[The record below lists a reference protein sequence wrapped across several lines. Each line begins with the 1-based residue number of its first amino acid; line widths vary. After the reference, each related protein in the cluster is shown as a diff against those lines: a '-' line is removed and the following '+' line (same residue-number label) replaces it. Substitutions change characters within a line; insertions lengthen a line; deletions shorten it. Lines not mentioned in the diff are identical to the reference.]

1 MPITRV
7 TLFKIPEEENR
18 QKVLSFYKTMPQ
30 DALKDGKPYIRSV
43 RAGHTFED
51 QRRQGYTLAVVSQ
64 YDTVEDMNYYDNEC
78 QAHVNLKS
86 TAKDL
91 HQGVMV
97 VYFES
102 VTGDVVWRSSLL
114 LAFTACY
121 LMWGED
127 PQDAGDSSDIE
138 GFEGG
143 RVGLLEAI
151 FDEGAT
157 AATFEPIRL
166 ENTAVLGT
174 KEDEWLFVDTE
185 SPEESGF
192 QITSNMGNSFV
203 QLLTRSAVLIAL
215 GVAGGGAAGCTNDA
229 VVENRRSA
237 EGGGG
242 IEFDGVRE

>member
-86 TAKDL
+86 AAKDL

-102 VTGDVVWRSSLL
+102 VTGDVI
-114 LAFTACY
+114 
-121 LMWGED
+121 GED

-151 FDEGAT
+151 FDEEAT
-157 AATFEPIRL
+157 AATFAPIRL

-215 GVAGGGAAGCTNDA
+215 GVAGGGGAAGCTNDA
-229 VVENRRSA
+229 VVEDRRSA